1 MQGVDIIKRRTKE
14 VLTLFTI
21 ITIMIFTV
29 FFRGILENRTLP
41 GPNSRELSRI
51 IFINVVDYIG
61 VEKIV
66 IDEQQDIE
74 NVLELLKTAE
84 RDKDK
89 ESISDFPDKAK
100 FTTILF
106 GFESGGNS
114 VRSMYEE
121 NNDLYID
128 QPYNYVYKLEVD
140 NRELLE
146 KIINSGSKKED
157 ISVNLKEILRGDF

>member
-1 MQGVDIIKRRTKE
+1 
-14 VLTLFTI
+14 
-21 ITIMIFTV
+21 MIFI
-29 FFRGILENRTLP
+29 ILFSDILKTRNLP
-41 GPNSRELSRI
+41 GPNSGELSRI

-84 RDKDK
+84 RVRDKQ
-89 ESISDFPDKAK
+89 SLSDFPDKTK

-106 GFESGGNS
+106 DFESGGTS

-128 QPYNYVYKLEVD
+128 QPYDYVYKVETD
-140 NRELLE
+140 NRKLLE
-146 KIINSGSKKED
+146 KIINRGSKED
-157 ISVNLKEILRGDF
+157 ISVNLKEILNGSF

>member
-1 MQGVDIIKRRTKE
+1 
-14 VLTLFTI
+14 
-21 ITIMIFTV
+21 MIFI
-29 FFRGILENRTLP
+29 ILFSDILKIRNLP
-41 GPNSRELSRI
+41 GPNSGELSRI

-84 RDKDK
+84 RVRDKQ
-89 ESISDFPDKAK
+89 SLSDFPDKTK

-106 GFESGGNS
+106 DFESGGTS

-128 QPYNYVYKLEVD
+128 QPYDYVYKVETD
-140 NRELLE
+140 NRKLLE
-146 KIINSGSKKED
+146 KIINRGSKED
-157 ISVNLKEILRGDF
+157 ISVNLKEILNGSF